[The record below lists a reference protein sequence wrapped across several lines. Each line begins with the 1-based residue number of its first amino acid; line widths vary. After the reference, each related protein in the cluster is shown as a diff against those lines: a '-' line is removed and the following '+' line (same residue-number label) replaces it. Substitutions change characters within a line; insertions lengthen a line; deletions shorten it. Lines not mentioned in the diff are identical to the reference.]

1 MLRWMQGHQALTCNI
16 FPSESRVS
24 MQSRRGNVESTTCS
38 HDDKANVSFHSP
50 SWCFTIQYN
59 LNWGHLDTGGQ
70 NRVWKVRTAA
80 QARKTTHNH
89 GNVSKAMREKPLFH
103 STPQFQTFLYLKAIC
118 FHLITATS
126 MSAPA
131 STCHT
136 QRDIHILQP
145 KIFFKVCVVYM
156 LNDSDNSPR
165 HHSQPPRSK
174 KEGGVFT
181 PVFEQTSQFT
191 YAELQYHSARL
202 NCQSES
208 CSFLPKST

>member
-1 MLRWMQGHQALTCNI
+1 MLYHSIQSQLRISSSWGTELCVKSEDGLHKQGKQH
-16 FPSESRVS
+16 SR
-24 MQSRRGNVESTTCS
+24 
-38 HDDKANVSFHSP
+38 
-50 SWCFTIQYN
+50 
-59 LNWGHLDTGGQ
+59 
-70 NRVWKVRTAA
+70 
-80 QARKTTHNH
+80 
-89 GNVSKAMREKPLFH
+89 GNVSKALREKPLFH

-131 STCHT
+131 SMCHT

-145 KIFFKVCVVYM
+145 KIFFKVCAAYT

-165 HHSQPPRSK
+165 HHSQPPKSK
-174 KEGGVFT
+174 KERFFT

-191 YAELQYHSARL
+191 FAALPYHLARQS
-202 NCQSES
+202 CQSQS